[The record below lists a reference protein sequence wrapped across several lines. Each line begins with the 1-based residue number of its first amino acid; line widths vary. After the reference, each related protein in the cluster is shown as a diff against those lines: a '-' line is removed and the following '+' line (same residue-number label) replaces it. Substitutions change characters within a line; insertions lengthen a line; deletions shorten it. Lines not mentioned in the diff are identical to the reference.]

1 MTRAAHA
8 PIGLLLA
15 AAALACDGPS
25 GTIYLT
31 SGIGDSVLVL
41 DAADGSRRAALSV
54 DRRRGETDEPH
65 GVAVSPDGRHLYVTL
80 AHGEPSLWKFER
92 PGDRR
97 VGRLDLGG
105 AGAARIAVSAD
116 GRTGFI
122 ADYERGSG
130 GRPGEVVSVDLGT
143 LEVRARS
150 RPCAGPHDA
159 RPAPDG
165 AVVAVACSLS
175 DEVVFLD
182 GATLEVTARYAA
194 GPDPGPA
201 GSPRYRPLN
210 LAWLDARTAALTL
223 AGSGE
228 LVRVGR
234 EDGVRHR
241 VGVGASPAQVAFEP
255 ASGRLVVANRGDG
268 TASLV
273 DAGSWTEAARVPLD
287 VAHPHGVALDP
298 ARGRAFVSFEG
309 TTGERGGV
317 VALDVRTGHILWSVT
332 AGTYTLGVAFG
343 S

>member
-1 MTRAAHA
+1 MMRRGRF
-8 PIGLLLA
+8 PMGLVLA
-15 AAALACDGPS
+15 AAALACDDS
-25 GTIYLT
+25 TGTIYLT
-31 SGIGDSVLVL
+31 SGTGDSVLVL

-54 DRRRGETDEPH
+54 DRRRGEIDEPH

-122 ADYERGSG
+122 ADYERGSR

-150 RPCAGPHDA
+150 LPCAAPHDA
-159 RPAPDG
+159 RPSPDG
-165 AVVAVACSLS
+165 AAVAVACSLS

-182 GATLEVTARYAA
+182 PATLAVTARYAV
-194 GPDPGPA
+194 GSDPGPA

-223 AGSGE
+223 AASGE
-228 LVRVGR
+228 LVRVHRG
-234 EDGVRHR
+234 EGVSRR
-241 VGVGASPAQVAFEP
+241 VAVGASPAQVAFDP
-255 ASGRLVVANRGDG
+255 SSGRLVVANRGDG

-273 DAGSWTEAARVPLD
+273 DVASWTEAARVSLD
-287 VAHPHGVALDP
+287 AAHPHGVAVDP
-298 ARGRAFVSFEG
+298 ERGRAFVSFEG
-309 TTGERGGV
+309 TTGGMGGV
-317 VALDVRTGHILWSVT
+317 VALDVRTGRILWSVA
-332 AGTYTLGVAFG
+332 AGTYTLGVAFA